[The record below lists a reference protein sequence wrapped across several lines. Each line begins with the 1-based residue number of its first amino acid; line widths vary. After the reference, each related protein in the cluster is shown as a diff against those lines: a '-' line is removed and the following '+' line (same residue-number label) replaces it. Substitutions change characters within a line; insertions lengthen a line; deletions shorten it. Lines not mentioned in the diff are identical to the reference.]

1 MSQSDAV
8 GHHPPNEPPHNFER
22 PQSSGSESTKNG
34 KRSVVLED
42 TFQASAPQARLQSA
56 PWNRRPRSP
65 NLKWYKNYDKPDSC
79 RNGRVYMVDYVKKE
93 HSREGMRKVAAQ
105 EFNNIDSLRKLY
117 ANPDRGQEAVLRV
130 LHVQNAPWATH
141 LLLKKYNISDRDDLI
156 GTTFGRYVKFKRPER
171 RGGKPFVS
179 GKSWKTTRDPWRG
192 ISRTSFGLDYL
203 RACKVNRNASTTIAR
218 KDAADKMM
226 ELNCYDE
233 QDNPI
238 YGYNVYVQRI
248 SCYIQKREELT
259 GVLPSPDIQNPYE
272 EVENDA
278 HPQRHGLRLE
288 DLDSGNT
295 IIIFDNSQSG
305 SIEDTLIGARQEWE
319 SKWRRLPF
327 YLTYDQ
333 HDISNDDRLATDC
346 MKIILQDVL
355 KSLTESWES
364 FLDLTNNHVSILE
377 DKIYEEPADES
388 RAPELWTNS
397 SWWLKVERL
406 VSIHSNLVKEMQL
419 NLRDLSD
426 PTATDDYWLES
437 STGDMERISDLVEE
451 GLVKPTANLADLMYK
466 SVEIRD
472 SRHGLQLNTSMWRLS
487 WITFIFLYAALCE
500 LFHKFISKQEIK
512 LRLKSVCSW
521 SLHLLQHTQV

>member
-1 MSQSDAV
+1 MSQPDTV
-8 GHHPPNEPPHNFER
+8 PQHPRFDLPGEQTHHDER
-22 PQSSGSESTKNG
+22 PKSSGSESAKSGT
-34 KRSVVLED
+34 RSGVIED
-42 TFQASAPQARLQSA
+42 TFQTSAPQPRSHSE

-65 NLKWYKNYDKPDSC
+65 NLKWYKNLDKPDSC

-93 HSREGMRKVAAQ
+93 HSKEGMRKVAAQ
-105 EFNNIDSLRKLY
+105 EFNSIDSLRKLY

-130 LHVQNAPWATH
+130 LHVQNASWATQ
-141 LLLKKYNISDRDDLI
+141 LLLKKYNISDRDDLV
-156 GTTFGRYVKFKRPER
+156 GTTFGRYVKFKRP
-171 RGGKPFVS
+171 

-203 RACKVNRNASTTIAR
+203 RPSRVNRNAPITRAT
-218 KDAADKMM
+218 KDSADKMM

-238 YGYNVYVQRI
+238 YGYDVYVQRI
-248 SCYIQKREELT
+248 SCYIQKKEEIT
-259 GVLPSPDIQNPYE
+259 EVLPTPDIQNPYE
-272 EVENDA
+272 EAE
-278 HPQRHGLRLE
+278 HHGHSQRHGLRLE

-295 IIIFDNSQSG
+295 IIIFENSQSG

-333 HDISNDDRLATDC
+333 HDVSNDDRLATDC

-355 KSLTESWES
+355 KSLTESWER
-364 FLDLTNNHVSILE
+364 FLDITNNHVSILE

-406 VSIHSNLVKEMQL
+406 VSIHSNMVKEMQL
-419 NLRDLSD
+419 NLRDLSEPAAPED
-426 PTATDDYWLES
+426 HWLES
-437 STGDMERISDLVEE
+437 STSDMERISDLVQET
-451 GLVKPTANLADLMYK
+451 LIKPTANLADLMYK

-487 WITFIFLYAALCE
+487 WITFIFLYVV
-500 LFHKFISKQEIK
+500 IS
-512 LRLKSVCSW
+512 
-521 SLHLLQHTQV
+521 HTQTQEHEFLGSVSSTAPVLQTRQTDSKAV